1 MDSNSQ
7 HLSVWNKNSFFDYC
21 LIKQIKLKKKLK
33 RQETIRYLN
42 LENPNTLCFL
52 NSSIN
57 ALIQSDSVY
66 NLLTDSSID
75 NQNDDVND
83 IIKEL
88 RLLISGQI
96 NNASKLSTLLGFNEG
111 KQEDAAI
118 PLEFMLDNCTGCQIL
133 RDTTLKKVSWH
144 ILVSSKTPLTF
155 ISKCRPRWMEINA
168 WRKTS

>member
-1 MDSNSQ
+1 
-7 HLSVWNKNSFFDYC
+7 
-21 LIKQIKLKKKLK
+21 LK

-118 PLEFMLDNCTGCQIL
+118 PLEFMLDNCKEII
-133 RDTTLKKVSWH
+133 LKKMLDCGIDFGIQEQWIDQNTNNIQVLEDY
-144 ILVSSKTPLTF
+144 ILKIEKRNSLVESVESYF
-155 ISKCRPRWMEINA
+155 IQFIQEQMVQIIKYN
-168 WRKTS
+168 